1 MMSNDIEDASGSS
14 DEYWMR
20 QAILLANKA
29 ESLDEVPVGA
39 VLVHENKIIGEG
51 WNQPIG
57 LNDPTAHA
65 EIMALRAGALTVKN
79 YRLVDTTLYVT
90 LEPCAMCVG
99 AIIHAR
105 VKRVVF
111 GASDPKT
118 GAAGSVFP
126 LLNDDKFN
134 HKVEVTGGVLADE
147 CGGLLKR
154 FFGKKRGKKV

>member
-1 MMSNDIEDASGSS
+1 MVSNNSGDTSGFS

-39 VLVHENKIIGEG
+39 VLVYDNAVIGEG

-65 EIMALRAGALTVKN
+65 EIMALRAAAQAVKN
-79 YRLVDTTLYVT
+79 YRLVNTTLYVT

-99 AIIHAR
+99 AITHAR
-105 VKRVVF
+105 IQRLVY
-111 GASDPKT
+111 GAADPKT
-118 GAAGSVFP
+118 GAAGSALDV
-126 LLNDDKFN
+126 LNNDKLN
-134 HKVEVTGGVLADE
+134 HKVELTKGVLEKE
-147 CGGLLKR
+147 CGDLLKS
-154 FFGKKRGKKV
+154 FFAKRR